1 MKAKEVTVP
10 VDENGRAMLGNTA
23 DPSETD
29 DGWLASRVTGI
40 QSGAQAPR
48 KCHQLSVLHRMVWNR
63 LIMIDVLGRKGFLIK
78 PGTARAQAAVA
89 INSMSRYDFKIA
101 QFFALLPSFTSDD
114 IYQTVCIGSFFLKKK
129 RMILVNRRINS
140 RMIDVSSDQ

>member
-1 MKAKEVTVP
+1 
-10 VDENGRAMLGNTA
+10 
-23 DPSETD
+23 
-29 DGWLASRVTGI
+29 
-40 QSGAQAPR
+40 
-48 KCHQLSVLHRMVWNR
+48 
-63 LIMIDVLGRKGFLIK
+63 MIDVLGRKGFLIK